1 MSKTE
6 QPEATTTAAE
16 AGHELEVV
24 PAGETALAPA
34 MAKKF
39 ALVAQHLDAVKTH
52 ATAAQ
57 GHAYQ
62 AGRLLLDLKYEMK
75 SAGEHG
81 FMDAVKQALPDYSYA
96 TARNYMDFARKL
108 GQARPEIRQADAEQA
123 VAMVAEVADGR
134 SLTQLYMDL
143 GVVKRPANQTESG
156 DRRHYPAAKAPVERA
171 EDAAV
176 KRAAN
181 MVRAIDTLQ
190 IEVDHGNFDA
200 LTDEEAQVR
209 YEQLRTLV
217 EKIRAE
223 VIAPRAAAKSRSAG
237 KPGRTL

>member
-1 MSKTE
+1 MSKTTTH
-6 QPEATTTAAE
+6 EATA
-16 AGHELEVV
+16 ELEVV
-24 PAGETALAPA
+24 PTAGQQTGLSTSVQ
-34 MAKKF
+34 KKF
-39 ALVAQHLDAVKTH
+39 EQVATHLEAVKTH
-52 ATAAQ
+52 ATAAH

-62 AGRLLLDLKYEMK
+62 AGRLLLDLKFEMK

-81 FMDAVKQALPDYSYA
+81 FMDAVAKALPDYSYA

-237 KPGRTL
+237 KPGRAL